1 MTTFDLFDA
10 LSTTRQREVV
20 IWKTETFPM
29 LIILF
34 FMVIQIVTI
43 FYSAFIFP
51 ALFLGPH
58 SFCSHFQTQFSI
70 PDVTFSFL
78 RGNLCLFSSS
88 DEKKTRTGEANTKN
102 IYTEE
107 SFSAAPVR
115 FLFSLFALFFAPPR
129 AQYDKFKALFAYFP
143 CIINSQFF
151 HNQKPNSS
159 LSLVRPSNPSSSS
172 FHAHT
177 FRCYH
182 A

>member
-1 MTTFDLFDA
+1 
-10 LSTTRQREVV
+10 
-20 IWKTETFPM
+20 M

-88 DEKKTRTGEANTKN
+88 DEKKREQAKRTQK
-102 IYTEE
+102 IYILRKA
-107 SFSAAPVR
+107 FPPLR
-115 FLFSLFALFFAPPR
+115 FGFFSLSLLFFPPPR

-159 LSLVRPSNPSSSS
+159 LSRSFAPPTLHHLLFMHTHFGAIMLNP
-172 FHAHT
+172 HLIYIVNAVIN
-177 FRCYH
+177 
-182 A
+182 